1 MFFDTHKLLPYF
13 LSNTYLNPTITT
25 NHIFLKNYNY
35 KSYLKNIYTLGKEK
49 EEKEKEKEKEKEDSN
64 ANAKERKEMCGFTL

>member
-1 MFFDTHKLLPYF
+1 MFFNIYKLQLQF

-49 EEKEKEKEKEKEDSN
+49 EEKEKEDSN